1 MKDLK
6 PTENGRRVCPICG
19 SIYTGAGAPARH
31 DGAEVRVC
39 PDCGARQAL
48 REELGLTAEEAQR
61 IIATIHR
68 YTDPLL
74 APV

>member
-1 MKDLK
+1 MKDIK

-19 SIYTGAGAPARH
+19 SIYTGAGAPAKR

-39 PDCGARQAL
+39 PDCGTRNAL
-48 REELGLTAEEAQR
+48 SEMGLTPEEIQQ
-61 IIATIHR
+61 ILTTVHR

>member
-1 MKDLK
+1 MKDIK
-6 PTENGRRVCPICG
+6 PAENGRRVCPICG

-39 PDCGARQAL
+39 PDCGARNAL
-48 REELGLTAEEAQR
+48 REMGLTPEEIQQ
-61 IIATIHR
+61 ILTTVHR

>member
-1 MKDLK
+1 MKDIK

-19 SIYTGAGAPARH
+19 SIYTGAGAPARR

-39 PDCGARQAL
+39 PDCGARNAL
-48 REELGLTAEEAQR
+48 HEMGLTPEEIQQ
-61 IIATIHR
+61 ILTTVHR

>member
-1 MKDLK
+1 MKDIK

-19 SIYTGAGAPARH
+19 SIYTGAGAPAKR

-39 PDCGARQAL
+39 PDCGARNAL
-48 REELGLTAEEAQR
+48 REMGLTPEEIQQ
-61 IIATIHR
+61 ILTTVHR

>member
-1 MKDLK
+1 MKDIK

-19 SIYTGAGAPARH
+19 SIYTGAGAPARR

-39 PDCGARQAL
+39 PDCGARNAL
-48 REELGLTAEEAQR
+48 SEMGLTPEEIQQ
-61 IIATIHR
+61 ILNTVHR
-68 YTDPLL
+68 YTEPLL

>member
-1 MKDLK
+1 MKDIK

-19 SIYTGAGAPARH
+19 SIYTGAGASAKH

-39 PDCGARQAL
+39 PDCGARNAL
-48 REELGLTAEEAQR
+48 REMGLTPEEIQQ
-61 IIATIHR
+61 ILTTVHR

>member
-1 MKDLK
+1 MKDIK

-39 PDCGARQAL
+39 PDCGARNAL
-48 REELGLTAEEAQR
+48 REMGLTPEEIQQ
-61 IIATIHR
+61 ILTTVHR

>member
-1 MKDLK
+1 MKDIK

-19 SIYTGAGAPARH
+19 SIYTGAGASAKR

-39 PDCGARQAL
+39 PDCGARNAL
-48 REELGLTAEEAQR
+48 REMGLTPEEIQQ
-61 IIATIHR
+61 ILTTVHR